1 MGRIQRKFAAAAV
14 GAAVMM
20 LLAVA
25 AAAGED
31 PGVQTAPRGATAHTV
46 FAKGATM
53 PKPVV
58 LDRVVAAVNGNVIL
72 SSDVQEEMRFT
83 RLQPGRDP
91 RRNTPERA
99 LRRLID
105 RDLIREQIKVHQV
118 QVTPPT
124 DEQVKKQLAE
134 LRKQLPQCAQYHCET
149 DAGWNALLA
158 SDALTEPELE
168 KRWKERMIILSFI
181 QSRFGA
187 GVRISPEQIEQY
199 YQKTFLPEFEKRN
212 LPAPAL
218 ASVSKRIQEI
228 LLQERVNELLRDW
241 LASLKQEGSVKI
253 LGGNGLATAGTESAS
268 ESHP

>member
-1 MGRIQRKFAAAAV
+1 MRRIQRKIAV
-14 GAAVMM
+14 AVAGAAVA
-20 LLAVA
+20 LLTVAA

-31 PGVQTAPRGATAHTV
+31 PGSPAQESKSHAVTASRATPST
-46 FAKGATM
+46 
-53 PKPVV
+53 PVI
-58 LDRVVAAVNGNVIL
+58 LDQVVAAVNGSVIL

-105 RDLIREQIKVHQV
+105 RDLIREQMKAYQIQIK
-118 QVTPPT
+118 PPT
-124 DEQVKKQLAE
+124 EEKVKQQLAE

-158 SDALTEPELE
+158 SDGLTEAELE
-168 KRWKERMIILSFI
+168 KRWRERMIILSFI

-187 GVRISPEQIEQY
+187 GVRISPEQIEDY
-199 YQKTFLPEFEKRN
+199 YQKSFLPEFQKRD
-212 LPAPAL
+212 LSPPPL

-241 LASLKQEGSVKI
+241 LTSLKQEGSVKI
-253 LGGNGLATAGTESAS
+253 LNGSSQAVTGTESAS
-268 ESHP
+268 ESRP